1 MNKTSFFRIIFAVV
15 FSALA
20 VSCGGSGDDPVIP
33 SVVKVDSHL
42 LKADVA
48 GGTVSVPYSIEG
60 YAAASLVEVSSEAAW
75 ISVSVYFPDFG

>member
-20 VSCGGSGDDPVIP
+20 VSCGGSWDDPVIP

-42 LKADVA
+42 FKADVA

-60 YAAASLVEVSSEAAW
+60 YAVPAWWKYPARRPGSACLKSLW
-75 ISVSVYFPDFG
+75 TR